1 MLIICIGSEL
11 GFFFAELYKAVNYIK
26 TILNFI
32 KKNKLT

>member
-11 GFFFAELYKAVNYIK
+11 GFFAELYKLVNYIK

-32 KKNKLT
+32 KKNELT